1 MNQANPANENPRI
14 LRHHAVARTLA
25 QLDDE
30 TFAEAEHLGSG
41 IGGHTSRLV
50 VQGTPVFLK
59 RVALTDL
66 EAAHPHQTANLFD
79 LPGFFQYGVGSAGF
93 GVWREL
99 AAHQRAT
106 EWVLTG
112 QCAGFPLLH
121 HWRIV
126 PRKPE
131 QQPIDETVE
140 YWDGNAAVRRRL
152 TALGEATSS
161 VLLALEFVPE
171 TLSDRLSAR
180 PEEALTEQYLATIAF
195 MSSQGMVHFDAHP
208 RNALADDR
216 QVYLTDFGLATDL
229 GFDLTPAETSFLTRH
244 LDFDRQSAE
253 RYLALWA
260 PDRYAASAAKM
271 NDFFDRLV
279 RGPKAGVEWTG

>member
-1 MNQANPANENPRI
+1 VDPRN
-14 LRHHAVARTLA
+14 LRHLA
-25 QLDDE
+25 AAQALEQLDDE
-30 TFAEAEHLGSG
+30 TFARAEHLGTG

-50 VQGTPVFLK
+50 VQGIPVFLK
-59 RVALTDL
+59 RIALTDL
-66 EAAHPHQTANLFD
+66 EAAHPHRTANLFD

-106 EWVLTG
+106 QWVLTG
-112 QCAGFPLLH
+112 QCLSFPLLH

-131 QQPIDETVE
+131 SPPSEKTVD
-140 YWDGNAAVRRRL
+140 YWDGNAAVRQRL
-152 TALGEATSS
+152 TALSEATSS
-161 VLLALEFVPE
+161 IVLALEFVPD

-180 PEEALTEQYLATIAF
+180 PEEAVGQLAERYLAAIAF

-208 RNALADDR
+208 RNVLADDH
-216 QVYLTDFGLATDL
+216 QVYLTDFGLATDA
-229 GFDLTPAETSFLTRH
+229 GFNLTPAEASFLTRH

-279 RGPKAGVEWTG
+279 RGPKATVEWTG